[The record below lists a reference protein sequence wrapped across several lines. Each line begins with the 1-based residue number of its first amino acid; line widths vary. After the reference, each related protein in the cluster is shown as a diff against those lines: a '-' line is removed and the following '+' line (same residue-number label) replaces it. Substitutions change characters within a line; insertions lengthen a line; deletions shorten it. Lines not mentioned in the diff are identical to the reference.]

1 MTDLSNTTSTSHR
14 PTPLLSSDTA
24 GVQTAERLL
33 AEVRAEISRAD
44 TKASVLIGALGA
56 CAGVVLST
64 YWSTMPTT
72 GPSRPLGVAGGLTWA
87 LALGFLLVSTA
98 PRYRASQWRAG
109 RPLTYFLDIR
119 RAAESGVL
127 ADALRSTQEDQLPGL
142 VIALGN
148 TSGIAAAKHRWI
160 RTGLVCFLVGAMVLG
175 GGMLA
180 AL

>member
-1 MTDLSNTTSTSHR
+1 M
-14 PTPLLSSDTA
+14 
-24 GVQTAERLL
+24 QTAERLL

-98 PRYRASQWRAG
+98 PATGRASG
-109 RPLTYFLDIR
+109 G
-119 RAAESGVL
+119 RAA
-127 ADALRSTQEDQLPGL
+127 P
-142 VIALGN
+142 
-148 TSGIAAAKHRWI
+148 
-160 RTGLVCFLVGAMVLG
+160 
-175 GGMLA
+175 
-180 AL
+180 